1 MNKNDLNYF
10 AGFFDGE
17 GSICILKRQTRRT
30 SWNPEY
36 RLQIAIGQN
45 DGATLDWIMSLFGGH
60 LHKVKRD
67 GSYYWLTSNRH
78 AYDVLRQIVKYLK
91 YKKPQAELA
100 IKFYE
105 DSFLIRKNPTPPEVL
120 QKRENFLV
128 KMKGLKKIFTKA
140 NLVSMKVSAGS
151 TTKRADP
158 KGMQ

>member
-1 MNKNDLNYF
+1 MNKNDLYYF

-45 DGATLDWIMSLFGGH
+45 DGATLDWIMNLFNGH

-67 GSYYWLTSNRH
+67 NSYYWLTSNKH
-78 AYDVLRQIVKYLK
+78 AYQVLKQVVPYLK

-105 DSFLIRKNPTPPEVL
+105 DSYLVRKNPTPPEVL
-120 QKRENFLV
+120 EKREQFLIE
-128 KMKGLKKIFTKA
+128 MKRLKHIFTKA
-140 NLVSMKVSAGS
+140 NLVSMKVAGS
-151 TTKRADP
+151 ETKRIDP
-158 KGMQ
+158 KGI